1 MKELSLTDNY
11 LEKYLPFKTLNF
23 IHDALVS
30 FLDKKEML
38 KVFDYLAGVF
48 QILETN
54 IANDTGKPSL
64 VKRDYFIPAL
74 DLTYIQMQRR
84 MQKAVTDNSSGV
96 GGN

>member
-48 QILETN
+48 
-54 IANDTGKPSL
+54 
-64 VKRDYFIPAL
+64 
-74 DLTYIQMQRR
+74 
-84 MQKAVTDNSSGV
+84 
-96 GGN
+96 